1 MSVVHIALVG
11 GQTMP
16 VYVAIKESVADKFVL
31 VHSSSTK
38 AQADCLLR
46 DIESKCGKPVVLI
59 ELEPNDYLSAKA
71 QFELIIPE
79 YEESTI
85 EVNISSGTK
94 PWTVAVAKLS
104 EKYDNVELI
113 YVDQNS
119 RIYNYK
125 TGITKDIIDLSTEDI
140 FRFNQTAVQSFVS
153 LDDYTEQDLEV
164 LSKIKLVRNRYINQF
179 NALTIPTKKNLHNAL
194 TYNKEGRFVDDTS
207 SSEIVW
213 NKNVDGEQYVR
224 LYFAGRHEE
233 FEFQSPHA
241 FDMTVTSGWFEYE
254 VADILAKWKKHSL
267 EIWMNVVFPY
277 NNKNPKNE
285 IDVIVNV
292 GNKLLFVE
300 CKIQV
305 KDKTDIDKFASAVK
319 NYGGMGAKAL
329 FLTQQNMPEQAIEKC
344 ETNKIAQFSLVDEN
358 NHQRK
363 RKELFD
369 LLDKIMFENNAR

>member
-1 MSVVHIALVG
+1 
-11 GQTMP
+11 MP
-16 VYVAIKESVADKFVL
+16 VYVAVKESVADKFVL

-38 AQADCLLR
+38 AQADCLLK
-46 DIESKCGKPVVLI
+46 DIESKYEKPVALI
-59 ELEPNDYLSAKA
+59 ELDPNDYLSAKA
-71 QFELIIPE
+71 QFELIIQE
-79 YEESTI
+79 YESSGII

-104 EKYDNVELI
+104 EKYDTIELI

-125 TGITKDIIDLSTEDI
+125 TGITKDINNLSTEDI

-164 LSKIKLVRNRYINQF
+164 LSKIKLVRKKNTKLF
-179 NALTIPTKKNLHNAL
+179 NALTIPAKHGKFLQNAL
-194 TYNKEGRFVDDTS
+194 SLNNKDTFVDQDS
-207 SSEIVW
+207 QSEIEW
-213 NKNVDGEQYVR
+213 NKDKDGEQYVR
-224 LYFAGRHEE
+224 LYFVGYAGRHEE

-254 VADILAKWKKHSL
+254 VADILSKWKKHSL

-277 NNKNPKNE
+277 SNKNPKNE
-285 IDVIVNV
+285 IDVIVNA
-292 GNKLLFVE
+292 GSKLLFVE

-344 ETNKIAQFSLVDEN
+344 ETNKIAHFSLVDEN
-358 NHQRK
+358 NHPRK